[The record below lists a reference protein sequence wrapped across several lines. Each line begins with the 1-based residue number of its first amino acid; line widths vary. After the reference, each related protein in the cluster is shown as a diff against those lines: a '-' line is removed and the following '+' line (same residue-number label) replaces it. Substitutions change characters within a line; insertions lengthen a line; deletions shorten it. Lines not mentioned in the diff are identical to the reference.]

1 MAAIAMSAASK
12 SHRFVA
18 RDFANIAWAF
28 AVLVLPGR
36 PLLRA
41 AAAEMP
47 LKLPEGDSQAISNS
61 AWALTTLLYH
71 GGPAMSAI
79 SAAALAH
86 MNEFDEQ
93 GCSTMAFAFAALG
106 PEHEPLLNAI
116 ATQGLAVWGRGERV
130 PQFRHLLDTLGGG
143 QKRGMKDVI
152 QHIEDI
158 HDVLDKEQASDKER
172 QRYCETKLRRAE
184 MTKKDKE
191 RDAEDATSIIATFQN
206 ELDTVIAEINTLE
219 GRMKDLDAQVADAT
233 QARQAERAA
242 FEKSRETNSA
252 ALELME
258 VAQKRI
264 QRFYAASFLQEQEN
278 ATESARLA
286 SPPEADLSYRAQGGA
301 SQVMLLFGK
310 IKADIQK
317 QTMMLQ
323 SDDEVGQSEYENLVK
338 NSNEKKMADNKSL
351 GGKQAARAELEVDL
365 QQGRAEL
372 RSTQQLLKALAEETR
387 NLHAECDFLLKNFDL
402 REDARRSERRS
413 LTRAKSVLEAAD
425 A

>member
-28 AVLVLPGR
+28 AVLVLPGQ

-130 PQFRHLLDTLGGG
+130 PQFRHLLDTLGG

-351 GGKQAARAELEVDL
+351 GGKQAAKAELEADL

-372 RSTQQLLKALAEETR
+372 RSTQQVLKALAEETR